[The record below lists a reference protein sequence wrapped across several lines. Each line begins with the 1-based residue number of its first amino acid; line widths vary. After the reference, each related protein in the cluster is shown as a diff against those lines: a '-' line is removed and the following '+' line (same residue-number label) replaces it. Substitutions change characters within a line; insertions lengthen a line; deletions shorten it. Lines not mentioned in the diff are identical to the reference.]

1 MDINSYFLCVTIPKY
16 YLPVAV
22 EKWKFQ
28 FTVNNFHESDYLS
41 SFIID
46 NLCNKE
52 CVDHCQLELLTSVII
67 KVPTLRINI
76 LSEYSNK
83 RLVSRIFS
91 STRFSIFEAN

>member
-1 MDINSYFLCVTIPKY
+1 MFTDINSYFLCVTIPKY

-46 NLCNKE
+46 NLYNKSRS
-52 CVDHCQLELLTSVII
+52 LSI
-67 KVPTLRINI
+67 RITN
-76 LSEYSNK
+76 ERN
-83 RLVSRIFS
+83 
-91 STRFSIFEAN
+91 N